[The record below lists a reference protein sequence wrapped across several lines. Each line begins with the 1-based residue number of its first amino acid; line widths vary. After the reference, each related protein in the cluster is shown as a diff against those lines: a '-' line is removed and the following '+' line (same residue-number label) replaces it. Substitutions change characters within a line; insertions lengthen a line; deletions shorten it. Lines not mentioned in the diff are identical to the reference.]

1 MDADPLDGLIELPE
15 GTFEMGNEENAYP
28 ADGEGPVREV
38 TLSGFA
44 ISATAV
50 TTAEF
55 AEFVG
60 ATGHR
65 TTAEVEGWSF
75 VFAGL
80 LPDDFPPT
88 RGVLGAEWWRQV
100 EGADWRHPEGPDSRL
115 TADGDRWHHPV
126 VHVSWLDAVG
136 FAAWADGR
144 LPTEA
149 QWEYAARGGLDQKRL
164 PWGDEIAPNG
174 RHRCNIFTG
183 TFPVEDTA
191 EDGWA
196 GTCPVDEYEPNG
208 YGLYNCSGNVW
219 EWCADWFTAHH
230 SNEDSLPD
238 PSGPPMGLDRVAKGG
253 SYLCHDSY
261 CHRYRVGARLGL
273 LPDSTLGHHGFR
285 LAR

>member
-1 MDADPLDGLIELPE
+1 MDADPLGGLIELPE
-15 GTFEMGNEENAYP
+15 GTFEMGNEEDAYP

-50 TTAEF
+50 TNAEF

-88 RGVLGAEWWRQV
+88 RAVLGAEWWRQV

-115 TADGDRWHHPV
+115 TADGDRWYHPV
-126 VHVSWLDAVG
+126 VHVSWFDAVG

-164 PWGDEIAPNG
+164 PWGDENAPNG
-174 RHRCNIFTG
+174 RHQCNIFTG

-230 SNEDSLPD
+230 PDEDPLFD

-261 CHRYRVGARLGL
+261 CHRYRVGAHLGL

>member
-15 GTFEMGNEENAYP
+15 GTFEMGNEEDAYP

-50 TTAEF
+50 TNAEF

-115 TADGDRWHHPV
+115 TANGDRWHHPV
-126 VHVSWLDAVG
+126 VHVSWFDAVG

-164 PWGDEIAPNG
+164 PWGDETTPNG
-174 RHRCNIFTG
+174 RQQCNIFTG

-230 SNEDSLPD
+230 SDEAPLLD
-238 PSGPPMGLDRVAKGG
+238 PSGPPMGLDREAKGG
-253 SYLCHDSY
+253 SYLSHDSC

>member
-1 MDADPLDGLIELPE
+1 
-15 GTFEMGNEENAYP
+15 MGNEEDAYP

-38 TLSGFA
+38 TLPGFA

-50 TTAEF
+50 TNAEF

-88 RGVLGAEWWRQV
+88 RGVLGAEWWREV
-100 EGADWRHPEGPDSRL
+100 EGADWRHPEGPDSSL
-115 TADGDRWHHPV
+115 TTNGDRWHHPV
-126 VHVSWLDAVG
+126 VHVSWFDAVG

-164 PWGDEIAPNG
+164 PWGDETAPNG
-174 RHRCNIFTG
+174 QHQCNIFTG
-183 TFPVEDTA
+183 TFPIEDTA

-219 EWCADWFTAHH
+219 EWCTDWFTAHH
-230 SNEDSLPD
+230 SDEDPLLD

>member
-50 TTAEF
+50 TNAEF

-60 ATGHR
+60 VTGHQ

-100 EGADWRHPEGPDSRL
+100 EGADWRHPEGPNSL
-115 TADGDRWHHPV
+115 ITANGDLWHHPV
-126 VHVSWLDAVG
+126 VHISWFDAVG
-136 FAAWADGR
+136 FAEWAGGR

-149 QWEYAARGGLDQKRL
+149 QWEYAARGGLDQNRL
-164 PWGDEIAPNG
+164 PWGDETAPNG
-174 RHRCNIFTG
+174 RHQCNIFTG

-219 EWCADWFTAHH
+219 EWCTDWFTAHH
-230 SNEDSLPD
+230 SDEDPLLD

-273 LPDSTLGHHGFR
+273 LPDSTLSHHGFR

>member
-1 MDADPLDGLIELPE
+1 MDADPLGGLIELP
-15 GTFEMGNEENAYP
+15 GGAFKMGNQEDAYP

-50 TTAEF
+50 TNAEF

-60 ATGHR
+60 VTGHQ

-126 VHVSWLDAVG
+126 VHVSWFDAVG

-149 QWEYAARGGLDQKRL
+149 QWEYAARGGRDQNRL
-164 PWGDEIAPNG
+164 PWGDETAPNG
-174 RHRCNIFTG
+174 RHQCNIFTG

-230 SNEDSLPD
+230 SDEDPLLD

>member
-1 MDADPLDGLIELPE
+1 MDADPLGGLIELP
-15 GTFEMGNEENAYP
+15 GGAFKMGNQEDAYP

-50 TTAEF
+50 TNAEF

-60 ATGHR
+60 VTGHQ

-126 VHVSWLDAVG
+126 VHVSWFDAVG

-164 PWGDEIAPNG
+164 PWGDETTPNG
-174 RHRCNIFTG
+174 RHQCNIFTG

-230 SNEDSLPD
+230 SDEDSLLD